1 MVCALGGSFDCAI
14 VVDDYRVLNED
25 GLRFEDEFVR
35 HKMLDAIGDLFM
47 CGHNIIGAFTAYKS
61 GHALN
66 NKLLQAVLAKQ
77 EALGIC
83 DLRGRRRTAVG
94 LQSAF
99 SRTGITT
106 FILSYKIRLANLAL
120 SPARVNQ
127 SFFFE
132 FL

>member
-1 MVCALGGSFDCAI
+1 MPGGSFDCAI

-66 NKLLQAVLAKQ
+66 NNCCRLSRRNRKLEYVTFQTTQNCRWPSKRLQLYWHNDIYTV
-77 EALGIC
+77 
-83 DLRGRRRTAVG
+83 V
-94 LQSAF
+94 
-99 SRTGITT
+99 
-106 FILSYKIRLANLAL
+106 
-120 SPARVNQ
+120 
-127 SFFFE
+127 
-132 FL
+132 

>member
-1 MVCALGGSFDCAI
+1 MVCASGGSFDCAI

-66 NKLLQAVLAKQ
+66 NKLLQAVLG
-77 EALGIC
+77 ETGSPGIC

-99 SRTGITT
+99 SCTGITT

-120 SPARVNQ
+120 SPA
-127 SFFFE
+127 E
-132 FL
+132 

>member
-1 MVCALGGSFDCAI
+1 MNFSADAFMRQISRARTFGFMRDIEYLQSVVCARAATSINAI

-66 NKLLQAVLAKQ
+66 NKLLQAVWRNRKH
-77 EALGIC
+77 G
-83 DLRGRRRTAVG
+83 
-94 LQSAF
+94 
-99 SRTGITT
+99 
-106 FILSYKIRLANLAL
+106 NM
-120 SPARVNQ
+120 
-127 SFFFE
+127 
-132 FL
+132 